1 MLDEAADPSAD
12 PTIDPWQAL
21 DTSTGNA
28 VVALGGDQD
37 LAEAPRVELLLQA
50 AIDTGLPV
58 IVDLAACTFVDE
70 SILEAIFRAAPNTA
84 PGGYSP

>member
-1 MLDEAADPSAD
+1 MLDEAADPSAV
-12 PTIDPWQAL
+12 PTIAPWQAL

-37 LAEAPRVELLLQA
+37 LAEAPRVELLLQV

-58 IVDLAACTFVDE
+58 LVDLAQCTLIDA

-84 PGGYSP
+84 HDGYAP